1 MNGKVILYLMGKIL
15 YFLGVVFAVPMF
27 LGLGYQDVG
36 AKIFAVCMIA
46 SFLIGFLFQKLG
58 TKITEQYNLL
68 LFPHGL

>member
-1 MNGKVILYLMGKIL
+1 MGKIL

-58 TKITEQYNLL
+58 TKITEQYNLTNREGIL
-68 LFPHGL
+68 TVVST